1 MSAIE
6 NIGWDVLALINDNH
20 DDDDVAA
27 YVPIPGDEVNMRY
40 TRSGVGL
47 VISCDRETK
56 TCGVLWSIRPWDE
69 ISSITTRSITTRS
82 RKLNVKWTSSAA
94 PDVTGDMCS
103 FFSTEVKKATCD

>member
-1 MSAIE
+1 MSVVE
-6 NIGWDVLALINDNH
+6 NIGWDVLALTSANH
-20 DDDDVAA
+20 VDGVTD

-56 TCGVLWSIRPWDE
+56 TCGVLWSIRPWHE
-69 ISSITTRSITTRS
+69 IIPITASS

-94 PDVTGDMCS
+94 PDVTGDMSS

>member
-1 MSAIE
+1 MSVIE

-20 DDDDVAA
+20 IDGVTD
-27 YVPIPGDEVNMRY
+27 YVPIPGDEVRMRY

-47 VISCDRETK
+47 VISCDRVTK
-56 TCGVLWSIRPWDE
+56 TCGVLWSMRPWNE
-69 ISSITTRSITTRS
+69 IISITARSITARS

-94 PDVTGDMCS
+94 PDVTGDMSS